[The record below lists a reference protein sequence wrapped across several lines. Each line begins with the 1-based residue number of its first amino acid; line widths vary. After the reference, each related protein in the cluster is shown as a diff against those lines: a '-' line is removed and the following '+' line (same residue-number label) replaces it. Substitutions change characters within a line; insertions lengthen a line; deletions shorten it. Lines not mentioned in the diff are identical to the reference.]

1 MIRHILFSL
10 LLLTVSA
17 LPTFGQQRTV
27 EGRGEEYHR
36 AFSLEFWHTADHAKA
51 LQEQVALPHKLN
63 MDIAGQH
70 VEEMERSLENA
81 RLDHVMMHRTY
92 ADPEKEEIL
101 ENHNLILQTHLKATE
116 AVKALRVE
124 LKKKSPDLS
133 AMKVLAGIIFENATK
148 AASEHKKVM
157 MKLGLE

>member
-17 LPTFGQQRTV
+17 LPTFSQQRTV

-92 ADPEKEEIL
+92 AENEKEEIS
-101 ENHNLILQTHLKATE
+101 ENHTLIIQTHLKATE
-116 AVKALRVE
+116 AVKAIRAE
-124 LKKKSPDLS
+124 LKKKSPDRS
-133 AMKVLAGIIFENATK
+133 VIKELAGTIHENATK

-157 MKLGLE
+157 IKLGLE